1 MEVGG
6 LGLMKLAKMGEIGSL
21 NRITPLHRS
30 LHLCFTLE
38 LLVESFVALT
48 GGIGSIRKLDFRPPL
63 NEPDFDHYF
72 LLLHV
77 HQKRSKVVFVVLFI
91 FLKNQN

>member
-1 MEVGG
+1 MEVGD

-21 NRITPLHRS
+21 IRITTPLHRS

-48 GGIGSIRKLDFRPPL
+48 GGPKLL
-63 NEPDFDHYF
+63 
-72 LLLHV
+72 
-77 HQKRSKVVFVVLFI
+77 
-91 FLKNQN
+91 

>member
-1 MEVGG
+1 MEVGD

-38 LLVESFVALT
+38 LLVGSFVALT
-48 GGIGSIRKLDFRPPL
+48 GGPKLL
-63 NEPDFDHYF
+63 
-72 LLLHV
+72 
-77 HQKRSKVVFVVLFI
+77 
-91 FLKNQN
+91 